1 MVERF
6 PAKLEEIINK
16 ALEKDRNLRYQ
27 SAAEMRTD
35 LRRLR
40 RDLES
45 DRVSLGD
52 DQEGPSASLGG
63 EIKNQLIE
71 HQFMLT
77 ERVCRQLDRATLDPR
92 VIGDH
97 LLYVDN
103 QVASDVLVF
112 FLHGLGLDHGD
123 FDPML
128 KRLPYS
134 CLSPTLYVCKPYRRQ
149 RASLS
154 LDDHVVIFCE
164 WLREI
169 ARRIKHKTIVMVE
182 FSLGT

>member
-1 MVERF
+1 
-6 PAKLEEIINK
+6 
-16 ALEKDRNLRYQ
+16 
-27 SAAEMRTD
+27 MRTD

-52 DQEGPSASLGG
+52 DQEGPGASLWGG
-63 EIKNQLIE
+63 IKNQLIE

-77 ERVCRQLDRATLDPR
+77 ERVWPQASDRATLDPR

-112 FLHGLGLDHGD
+112 FFMGSVSITETLS
-123 FDPML
+123 
-128 KRLPYS
+128 RS
-134 CLSPTLYVCKPYRRQ
+134 SSVCL
-149 RASLS
+149 
-154 LDDHVVIFCE
+154 
-164 WLREI
+164 
-169 ARRIKHKTIVMVE
+169 IVA
-182 FSLGT
+182 